1 MGVVVRTSPLAVLGA
16 AAALMAAGC
25 GGGGGGGNETSAT
38 TTGNSAGSNT
48 TVALVSDIG
57 KFNDRS
63 FNQSQKEG
71 LDRAK
76 TDLGVNT
83 IALQSN
89 SPSDYVPNLTQA
101 VRKKANLIISAGFLL
116 ASDTNTVAKKNPS
129 THFAITDY
137 DVTGTPFNG
146 RKNVMGLTYA
156 ANESGCLVGYLA
168 AEMAK
173 KQGGKQII
181 GAVGGLKIP
190 PVDIWIAGYQYCA
203 KLFNPNIKVLVGY
216 SQDFVASD
224 KCKTVA
230 ENQISQGAQ
239 VLFQVAGGCGLGTLK
254 AADAAGIWGI
264 GVDKDQYNDAKR
276 VLTSGVKRVDN
287 GVFTATKQVE
297 EGKFKGGGNLLFNL
311 KNKGMDVG
319 KINPAVPKDLINKM
333 NELKQKI
340 ISGQVKVPA
349 AL

>member
-1 MGVVVRTSPLAVLGA
+1 MRVAILSLAAGA
-16 AAALMAAGC
+16 ALLLAAGC
-25 GGGGGGGNETSAT
+25 GGSSKSSSSTSGST
-38 TTGNSAGSNT
+38 TTQSGKT
-48 TVALVSDIG
+48 IALVSDIG

-71 LDRAK
+71 LDKAHNE
-76 TDLGVNT
+76 LGVT
-83 IALQSN
+83 TLPLQSA
-89 SPSDYVPNLTQA
+89 STSDYVPNLSAA
-101 VRKKANLIISAGFLL
+101 VRKKADLIISAGFLL
-116 ASDTNTVAKKNPS
+116 ADSTNTVAKKNPNL
-129 THFAITDY
+129 HFAITDY
-137 DVTGTPFNG
+137 DVTGAPFNG
-146 RKNVMGLTYA
+146 LKNVEGLTYA

-203 KLFNPNIKVLVGY
+203 KKAVPGTVVKIGY
-216 SQDFVASD
+216 SQDFVAAD

-254 AADAAGIWGI
+254 AADEANRWGI
-264 GVDKDQYNDAKR
+264 GVDVDQYKLAKR

-287 GVFTATKQVE
+287 GVYSAINQVKS
-297 EGKFKGGGNLLFNL
+297 GKFAGGSDLVFNL
-311 KNKGMDVG
+311 KNGGMGVG
-319 KINPAVPKDLINKM
+319 KIN
-333 NELKQKI
+333 
-340 ISGQVKVPA
+340 
-349 AL
+349 